1 MQTILTIQTPGRK
14 LIDVTAEVARFVEQS
29 GLDSGLCHV
38 FIQHTSASLMIN
50 ENADPDDLETFF
62 SELVPDG
69 DPRYIH
75 TAEGPDDMSAHVR
88 GALTQTSLS
97 IPIVNGRL
105 GLGTWQ
111 GIFLW
116 EHRHRPHQR
125 RLVVTLV

>member
-1 MQTILTIQTPGRK
+1 
-14 LIDVTAEVARFVEQS
+14 
-29 GLDSGLCHV
+29 
-38 FIQHTSASLMIN
+38 
-50 ENADPDDLETFF
+50 
-62 SELVPDG
+62 
-69 DPRYIH
+69 
-75 TAEGPDDMSAHVR
+75 MSAHVR

-125 RLVVTLV
+125 RLIVTVQ